1 MRSSIEAQGFTA
13 TAETYPDGTLTL
25 TLTNAG
31 GHALA
36 VGTWAQAVPA
46 EGPTIRPAD
55 AWPARGAA

>member
-1 MRSSIEAQGFTA
+1 MRASIEAQGFTA
-13 TAETYPDGTLTL
+13 TAEIYPDGTLTL
-25 TLTNAG
+25 SLTNAS

-46 EGPTIRPAD
+46 ESPSIRPAE

>member
-1 MRSSIEAQGFTA
+1 MRASIEAQGFTA

-25 TLTNAG
+25 SLTNAS

-46 EGPTIRPAD
+46 ESPSIRPAD